1 MDTKPEGLSV
11 NGAGIKFRSLSLGG
25 VRGKV
30 RATLSENQV
39 SFESKNGHA
48 LDIRLD
54 AIQRVHHHH
63 TTLVPG
69 WLAVVGLIFM
79 WVAWRGVTGKF
90 QAVLGAAGIVM
101 ATSHYLTRRPTL
113 TIDTKAK
120 DCHTVFG
127 PDLSMMRLCA
137 LIQRIQNGMNL
148 EDAKQSVDNMV
159 SDSEYPRSL
168 NSEEIELLPEPVE
181 LFPSPVI
188 GHFMDAMTIDEPLIE
203 IDEIPSP
210 AVVID
215 DLDLPSIW
223 DEEEES
229 IEQVM
234 PDGLLQRSREN
245 LITRR
250 NNISASGWQPP
261 THQEQFNQVL
271 RGSPDGGNSYGMIQQ
286 HSMQNHSY
294 NSMPQL
300 TPAPT
305 EFLPS
310 FVGAQGAHLPSNPH
324 VFNSPD
330 SPLPNQEPE
339 EEKQSLVASSRR
351 DVPIDAEIIPDEIE
365 PSKERFP
372 KLKQLRRQPVTTK
385 LKMKK
390 GMKRS
395 LTGKSVLSELMAP
408 AAKFPK
414 KFLRRRLRTGDTLRI
429 QAENSRQSQVVESIQ
444 NLAKKNGGDVS
455 DEEVEKMM
463 SHINPKPVIPTAFKD
478 LVSTEK
484 SRAETVNS
492 IPRIDE

>member
-11 NGAGIKFRSLSLGG
+11 NGAGIKFRSLSLSG

-188 GHFMDAMTIDEPLIE
+188 GHFMDTMTIDEPLIE

-286 HSMQNHSY
+286 HSMQNHSH

-351 DVPIDAEIIPDEIE
+351 DVPIDAEIIPDEKLKLEEIHFDKNE
-365 PSKERFP
+365 WTNILPDNFDINKSLSYKSNGETIYFNVTSFTLDDNENKSTARDHRIRKNNTIMWEEFHNKYADAEEEKKKKSDTPQTSERGRSRPRDRGDP
-372 KLKQLRRQPVTTK
+372 KLL
-385 LKMKK
+385 
-390 GMKRS
+390 
-395 LTGKSVLSELMAP
+395 
-408 AAKFPK
+408 FP
-414 KFLRRRLRTGDTLRI
+414 D
-429 QAENSRQSQVVESIQ
+429 SIQ
-444 NLAKKNGGDVS
+444 
-455 DEEVEKMM
+455 
-463 SHINPKPVIPTAFKD
+463 
-478 LVSTEK
+478 
-484 SRAETVNS
+484 
-492 IPRIDE
+492 